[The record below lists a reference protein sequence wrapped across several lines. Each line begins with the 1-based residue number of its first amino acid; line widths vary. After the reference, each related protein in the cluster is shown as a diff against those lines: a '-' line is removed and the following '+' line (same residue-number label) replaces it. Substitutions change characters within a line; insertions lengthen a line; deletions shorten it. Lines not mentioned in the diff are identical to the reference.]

1 MWGRVDK
8 EVRKQDIVSL
18 CSLYHFASQ
27 CSLQLLSPDQ
37 TESFKLNEIKV
48 LIQMLLNILIP
59 PNATVI

>member
-8 EVRKQDIVSL
+8 EVIKQDIVSL

-27 CSLQLLSPDQ
+27 CLLQLLSPDQ